1 MEKETIEATDMESIP
16 VRDKQEHE
24 ESDQHDSTS
33 NDACSTSF
41 GITATLESEHSDEK
55 LPAQDRNA
63 DATNLNRAPNPSA
76 GNPID
81 TKSNSSRVRAAL
93 EESQLLTDAEAE
105 CGPRHL
111 LENWLQ
117 IMTATDI
124 DQSQINR
131 ILVHLAHISI
141 ESHRPSILK
150 HVLRVVN
157 YLGSLDIFT
166 KTLTNGLDEFD
177 APKCD
182 DDVDRQH
189 TMKCTF
195 PSWQHGV
202 DTDSC
207 PVLYM
212 SVLYGRLVE
221 CEANDVFKKN
231 ITTCISD
238 GDTIF
243 DIFHYIFD
251 EADMPEFYD
260 ALLRVYSN
268 NEPEVRKVLR
278 FKSSVVHN
286 AGWMASKQRPVQAQA
301 KLLFK
306 VSHDGGLAA
315 YSLCMLPFDYTL
327 TSSLI

>member
-1 MEKETIEATDMESIP
+1 M
-16 VRDKQEHE
+16 RDKQEHE
-24 ESDQHDSTS
+24 ESDQHDSNS

-55 LPAQDRNA
+55 PAAQDHNGEA
-63 DATNLNRAPNPSA
+63 AKSKRAPTFSH
-76 GNPID
+76 GNPRD
-81 TKSNSSRVRAAL
+81 ARSNSSRVRAAL
-93 EESQLLTDAEAE
+93 EESQLLSDAEAE
-105 CGPRHL
+105 CGPQHL

-117 IMTATDI
+117 IMTATDG

-131 ILVHLAHISI
+131 ILVHIAHISI
-141 ESHRPSILK
+141 VSHRPAILK
-150 HVLRVVN
+150 HILRVVN
-157 YLGSLDIFT
+157 YLDSLDMFT
-166 KTLTNGLDEFD
+166 KTLTTGLDEFD
-177 APKCD
+177 VASR
-182 DDVDRQH
+182 DDVDRQRALM
-189 TMKCTF
+189 TCTF

-212 SVLYGRLVE
+212 IVLYGRLVE
-221 CEANDVFKKN
+221 CEANNVFKKN
-231 ITTCISD
+231 ITNCISD

-251 EADMPEFYD
+251 ETDLPEFYD

-278 FKSSVVHN
+278 FNSSVVHS
-286 AGWMASKQRPVQAQA
+286 AGWMANKQKPVQAQA

-306 VSHDGGLAA
+306 VSPDGGLAA